1 MPYDTCLEKIDL
13 SAAEDRKQEACR
25 DSGADNAGNVGTHCV
40 HEQEVRFVVLSADV
54 LGNACGH
61 GDCGNTGRA
70 DEGVDLLAGGVLH
83 DNTAAQT
90 ADGRDGECAQTEDND
105 LDRCAAQEV
114 LSDHRCAD

>member
-1 MPYDTCLEKIDL
+1 MAHALNLFL
-13 SAAEDRKQEACR
+13 SAAEDGEQEACR
-25 DSGADNAGNVGTHCV
+25 DSRADNACDVGTHCV
-40 HEQEVRFVVLSADV
+40 HEQEVCLVVLSADV
-54 LGNACGH
+54 LGNTRGH

-70 DEGVDLLAGGVLH
+70 DEGVDLLAGGVVH
-83 DNTAAQT
+83 DNAAEQT